1 MRTRIVLALS
11 LLEAMVPIEAMRVLG
26 QSRLKRLRA
35 SHWEFEMLT
44 LPDKV
49 LAGEMQSY
57 MPPLPRFRHPTV

>member
-1 MRTRIVLALS
+1 MRTRIALALS
-11 LLEAMVPIEAMRVLG
+11 LLEAMVPMESMRVLG

-49 LAGEMQSY
+49 LAREM
-57 MPPLPRFRHPTV
+57 